1 MPDPR
6 YLARTDRQTGSRTSQ
21 RRSAKRQ
28 RPDAPRPKTK
38 GQTLQDLGLPN
49 TTPPTTGHNR
59 CKQHGRSKSPRN
71 FPIHNDKQHHR
82 SCKDPNSTSAS
93 DTAGIQPG
101 FSRPFPLRG
110 MALGAPRLRD
120 RYLSNSPVDCL
131 RGIDG
136 GAERDRTDDLLL
148 AKQALS
154 QLSYGPFAPTRAHA
168 RVKTIQLRWV
178 PNGTDC
184 F

>member
-1 MPDPR
+1 MSGDSCQSTDVSDKLDPMELTER
-6 YLARTDRQTGSRTSQ
+6 IARQDPGQASAVRQNDS
-21 RRSAKRQ
+21 
-28 RPDAPRPKTK
+28 
-38 GQTLQDLGLPN
+38 GQTLRDPKLKVRLFKTGLSKRQ
-49 TTPPTTGHNR
+49 TSDPPVATGSQTQR
-59 CKQHGRSKSPRN
+59 RSKSPRN

-120 RYLSNSPVDCL
+120 RYLSNSPLDCL

-154 QLSYGPFAPTRAHA
+154 QLSYGP
-168 RVKTIQLRWV
+168 LRS
-178 PNGTDC
+178 
-184 F
+184 